1 MMPTMA
7 GTWQRRVRRPLALAL
22 AAATLVLAG
31 CETGQDP
38 GLDTGP
44 RGDAPATTSDT
55 LPDCPP
61 GGPDLTTPDA
71 GCLDEDGSVVR
82 P

>member
-1 MMPTMA
+1 MMPAMA
-7 GTWQRRVRRPLALAL
+7 ATATHRRWG
-22 AAATLVLAG
+22 AAAVVAVALLLAG

-44 RGDAPATTSDT
+44 GADAPATTSDT

-61 GGPDLTTPDA
+61 GGPDATTPDA
-71 GCLDEDGSVVR
+71 GCIDGDGAVVR

>member
-1 MMPTMA
+1 MMPDMA
-7 GTWQRRVRRPLALAL
+7 GSATRAWRCRT
-22 AAATLVLAG
+22 AAVLVAGGLVLAG

-44 RGDAPATTSDT
+44 RGDAPVTTSDT

-71 GCLDEDGSVVR
+71 GCLDDDGRVVR